1 MDPFFAFIMLVSSI
15 VHFDKMNTL
24 KTENAVLEQKVNTLK
39 YATEDLYVK
48 YENDF
53 IRLSAVSA
61 AATAR
66 RAHDI
71 DVNKEDIDG
80 NKIEIELL
88 HNQVEYLMER

>member
-1 MDPFFAFIMLVSSI
+1 MDPFVAFMMMVSSI

-24 KTENAVLEQKVNTLK
+24 KTENAVLEQKVGTLK

-53 IRLSAVSA
+53 IRLSAVTA

-71 DVNKEDIDG
+71 NS
-80 NKIEIELL
+80 NKIDIKLL
-88 HNQVEYLMER
+88 EAQVEHLTER